1 MSTGNLFAE
10 EKEALDFIQSIL
22 RKKLFNDEDFYRFM
36 KDGLIMEELVFT
48 LVPYICIP
56 KTISNQL
63 HNRQAVDSIVR
74 DCRSLVSQKI
84 MAEEYTFRRKD
95 ISDPS
100 NIGKA
105 IKCFIKVKELLKSK
119 KTDLEMN
126 EMASKMIKCLNN
138 EMHDFRMPK
147 NLNELLGFPPPRLP
161 PTPLSSEPKN
171 KFSRRA
177 LACPPLDYSVRP
189 LDRFTKV
196 THILQWFG
204 VPEDEIFTPE
214 DVVFNEEY
222 GGLVSNILKLKYLY
236 SSSIRAIYKEMRI

>member
-1 MSTGNLFAE
+1 MPRILQRRTIDKAIRKSLVMKKNPPLIDVIKYKHIFRFEEFGYGTSTSWATERIHSSSKCLREIYLPE

-105 IKCFIKVKELLKSK
+105 IKMLHKGKRI
-119 KTDLEMN
+119 
-126 EMASKMIKCLNN
+126 I
-138 EMHDFRMPK
+138 
-147 NLNELLGFPPPRLP
+147 
-161 PTPLSSEPKN
+161 
-171 KFSRRA
+171 
-177 LACPPLDYSVRP
+177 
-189 LDRFTKV
+189 
-196 THILQWFG
+196 
-204 VPEDEIFTPE
+204 
-214 DVVFNEEY
+214 EE
-222 GGLVSNILKLKYLY
+222 
-236 SSSIRAIYKEMRI
+236 

>member
-1 MSTGNLFAE
+1 MTCTATNILRVFYSDFANFRREIIEAVESLVRKSHKEVLNIIRYIKEMYEITCQESFKGGPLIRRLGSLCCSLPATERIHSSSKCLREIYLPE

-105 IKCFIKVKELLKSK
+105 IKMLHKGKRI
-119 KTDLEMN
+119 
-126 EMASKMIKCLNN
+126 I
-138 EMHDFRMPK
+138 
-147 NLNELLGFPPPRLP
+147 
-161 PTPLSSEPKN
+161 
-171 KFSRRA
+171 
-177 LACPPLDYSVRP
+177 
-189 LDRFTKV
+189 
-196 THILQWFG
+196 
-204 VPEDEIFTPE
+204 
-214 DVVFNEEY
+214 EE
-222 GGLVSNILKLKYLY
+222 
-236 SSSIRAIYKEMRI
+236 